1 MTEFPVNP
9 IDIGVAIIL
18 LTSGLLAFSRGVV
31 RETLGVGSWIGA
43 AIATVYVFYYIRPI
57 AREIIDSQ
65 LIADAAAG
73 AAIFIVSLIIFTIV
87 TQLIAGRIQKSRL
100 GALDRMLGIIFGVFR
115 GALLVSLAQMMF
127 VWAVGEDDKPA
138 WVDQAITMPYIIH
151 GANTIRSIVPHD
163 TLHEAQKRV
172 KATGEGIR
180 KVQEADEN
188 RRAAEEDFK
197 NATDNS
203 IQNEN
208 TTSEDEN

>member
-43 AIATVYVFYYIRPI
+43 AIATVYVFHYIRPI
-57 AREIIDSQ
+57 AREIIDS
-65 LIADAAAG
+65 
-73 AAIFIVSLIIFTIV
+73 
-87 TQLIAGRIQKSRL
+87 QLIAGRIQKSRL

-208 TTSEDEN
+208 TTSGDEN

>member
-1 MTEFPVNP
+1 M
-9 IDIGVAIIL
+9 
-18 LTSGLLAFSRGVV
+18 
-31 RETLGVGSWIGA
+31 
-43 AIATVYVFYYIRPI
+43 
-57 AREIIDSQ
+57 
-65 LIADAAAG
+65 
-73 AAIFIVSLIIFTIV
+73 IVCWVLF
-87 TQLIAGRIQKSRL
+87 
-100 GALDRMLGIIFGVFR
+100 FGVFR

-180 KVQEADEN
+180 KIQEADEN

-208 TTSEDEN
+208 TTSGDEN